1 MKKENYVKYVKLA
14 EKLIDKYGTE
24 LTVTCGIDFFD
35 QDKPYKPS
43 QSEEV
48 TYTTTGVIIPPVRGI
63 YFQGTRFGMHSEIY
77 NGLEDDKMSCFLLP
91 VYDEQKKPVDLSLA
105 THVTCKDVTGNDIT
119 QGPTW
124 VRPDSL
130 IADFYFNKQVV
141 GHTPLKK
148 PPLISHKNGLD
159 LIVVDDVDHK
169 YQYEFNI

>member
-105 THVTCKDVTGNDIT
+105 THVTCKDVAGNDIKYK
-119 QGPTW
+119 
-124 VRPDSL
+124 VFFCD
-130 IADFYFNKQVV
+130 IM
-141 GHTPLKK
+141 K
-148 PPLISHKNGLD
+148 PAEKVILFSYGLGR
-159 LIVVDDVDHK
+159 
-169 YQYEFNI
+169 